1 MRENGHVPFFL
12 YKFVSEFVSRKVIM
26 NDDL

>member
-12 YKFVSEFVSRKVIM
+12 YKFVSEFVSRKAMM
-26 NDDL
+26 NDEW